1 MKSPLLKECSI
12 PGEGEGR
19 EGEGGRGEGMK
30 GEGGGGEKEEKKE
43 KKGGEREL
51 FNTEFR
57 SDVCTSE
64 IHTELS
70 PQSIAQHFSLYLLLT
85 QVVYD
90 SLALCSLAYGGPQFS
105 PLVAHPREQETAAQ
119 PW

>member
-1 MKSPLLKECSI
+1 MLDT
-12 PGEGEGR
+12 
-19 EGEGGRGEGMK
+19 GGGG
-30 GEGGGGEKEEKKE
+30 GEGGGGRKRGGDEGGGRRRGEGGEEGKEG
-43 KKGGEREL
+43 GGEREL

-70 PQSIAQHFSLYLLLT
+70 PQNIAQHFSLYLLLT